1 MDDRFKYQ
9 SAYRSLSQTIH
20 NMRIFLTS
28 DVHLGMK
35 FAGYPSVQ
43 EKLIEA
49 RFEALKRCVDIA
61 NDQECNLFVVGGDLF
76 DRVSVAKGDIQR
88 AADILGDFQ
97 GRLVAVLPGNHDFV
111 TQRPDG
117 LWAIFKGFADNHV
130 LVLES
135 KKTYPLKP
143 YDLDANLYAAPCESK
158 HSPENCIGW
167 IRASEKDENV
177 RFHIGIAHGSLEG
190 LSPDFD
196 KNYYPMT
203 ESELL
208 SCGLDLWLMGHTHI
222 PYPAEPGPKSKV
234 FYPGTPEPDGF
245 DCEHEGKGLVIEID
259 EDKQISA
266 SFISTGACRFC
277 HEEVEIS
284 SWSDAE
290 DIMARY
296 SVSEHRKTLLKLKM
310 KGRLSEEE
318 YKKLSLVFKN
328 LEKNLSFVDIDSTDV
343 TIKITPE
350 VIDRE
355 FTENSFPHRLL
366 KQLAE
371 NQDFEALQ
379 TAYELIRETQI

>member
-1 MDDRFKYQ
+1 
-9 SAYRSLSQTIH
+9 
-20 NMRIFLTS
+20 MRIFLTS

-49 RFEALKRCVDIA
+49 RFETLKRCVDIA
-61 NDQECNLFVVGGDLF
+61 NDRECDLFVVGGDLF

-88 AADILGDFQ
+88 AAEILGDFQ
-97 GRLVAVLPGNHDFV
+97 GRLVAVLPGNHDFI

-117 LWAIFKGFADNHV
+117 LWAVFKGFADNHI

-135 KKTYPLKP
+135 KKAYPLKP
-143 YDLDANLYAAPCESK
+143 YDLDATIYAAPCESK

-167 IRASEKDENV
+167 IQANENDKDV

-222 PYPAEPGPKSKV
+222 PYPTEPGPKTRV
-234 FYPGTPEPDGF
+234 LYPGTPEPDGF
-245 DCEHEGKGLVIEID
+245 DCDHEGKAALIEIG
-259 EDKQISA
+259 EDGRVKPT
-266 SFISTGACRFC
+266 FVTTGTYRFV
-277 HEEVEIS
+277 HEETEIS

-290 DIMARY
+290 AILARY
-296 SVSEHRKTLLKLKM
+296 SYPKHGKTLLKLRM
-310 KGRLSEEE
+310 KGRLPEEE
-318 YKKLSLVFKN
+318 YKKLSLIREN
-328 LEKNLSFVDIDSTDV
+328 LEKNLSLVDIDSTGV
-343 TIKITPE
+343 TIKITPD

-355 FTENSFPHRLL
+355 FTEHSFPHRLL
-366 KQLAE
+366 KQLAQ
-371 NQDFEALQ
+371 NNDFEALQ
-379 TAYELIRETQI
+379 AAYELIRETQR